1 MIFKYKGITKDGK
14 RVSDKV
20 EALSLEEAK
29 SKLRANGIIYEK
41 ISEEAKPLF
50 EGFELFGRRKIS
62 PKELSA
68 LSRELAIYIRSG
80 ISIVAALK
88 VVATHYERDKKMSL
102 FLSSVSTLL
111 DEGKNF
117 YTALQE
123 QRVLEL
129 PLFFKESIK
138 VSEDGGILDE
148 VLLELSRFL
157 KEQERIHKEIK
168 SAFAYPSFMVVIS
181 LVMIAFMLT
190 FVVPQITGIF
200 ESMDQKLPTPTI
212 FVIAA
217 GEFFSN
223 NFQLIL
229 FALFFLVA
237 LFLFL
242 RKSSY
247 TFAYFV
253 DKLLLKLPLFGTIIK
268 KSELARF
275 AYMASLLTRSGV
287 PFVRTINLSANIL
300 NNRVIKEIFMDA
312 SKKVVE
318 GKLLSSALND
328 SYKTIDMAFIQ
339 AVALGEETSQIE
351 SVLSNISELYFE
363 ENRDK
368 ISMLLTLLEP
378 ALMLFVGG
386 SIGFIV
392 AAMLLPIFS
401 MSIH

>member
-1 MIFKYKGITKDGK
+1 MIFKYKGIDSQGK
-14 RVSDKV
+14 KVRDKI
-20 EALSLEEAK
+20 EALSLDEAK
-29 SKLRANGIIYEK
+29 SKLRAKEILYETIIQ
-41 ISEEAKPLF
+41 EEHSFLENF
-50 EGFELFGRRKIS
+50 EFSKRRKIS
-62 PKELSA
+62 PQELSS

-88 VVATHYERDKKMSL
+88 VVQTHYARDKKMKL
-102 FLSSVSTLL
+102 FLSTVSTLL

-117 YTALQE
+117 YTALEE
-123 QRVLEL
+123 QSVLEL
-129 PLFFKESIK
+129 PLFFKESIR

-157 KEQERIHKEIK
+157 KEQDRIHKEIK
-168 SAFAYPSFMVVIS
+168 SAFAYPTFMIIVS

-200 ESMDQKLPTPTI
+200 ESMDQELPKPTL

-217 GEFFSN
+217 GDFFSH
-223 NFQLIL
+223 NFQVIL
-229 FALFFLVA
+229 AAIFVFVSVFVI
-237 LFLFL
+237 L
-242 RKSSY
+242 RKKSY
-247 TFAYFV
+247 RFAYFI
-253 DKLLLKLPLFGTIIK
+253 DKILLKLPLFGTIIL

-275 AYMASLLTRSGV
+275 AYMAALLTRSGV

-300 NNRVIKEIFMDA
+300 NNRVIKEIFVAA

-318 GKLLSSALND
+318 GKLLSAALND
-328 SYKTIDMAFIQ
+328 AYKTIDMPFIQ
-339 AVALGEETSQIE
+339 SIALAEETSEVE
-351 SVLSNISELYFE
+351 SVLANLSELYFE

-368 ISMLLTLLEP
+368 ISLLLTLLEP

-386 SIGFIV
+386 TIGFIV